1 MKKPF
6 AALMLAFTLCLSACS
21 PQLAEPKNTP
31 APTAPEA
38 AATPEPSPTP
48 APTPTL
54 TPVPVQTQTEPASP
68 QAGPVEAIVE
78 SHRLYTRSM
87 DTEGNMLT
95 SGGAT
100 FSICGNCG
108 DMGIYMASSCE
119 RCGAIYTDREWIEHY
134 ETFIRDPN
142 NWDIIYDV
150 SYEPFFVKK

>member
-6 AALMLAFTLCLSACS
+6 AALTLALMLCLSACS
-21 PQLAEPKNTP
+21 SQLAEPKNTP
-31 APTAPEA
+31 APAAHET
-38 AATPEPSPTP
+38 AATPEPAPTP

-54 TPVPVQTQTEPASP
+54 TPVPVQTQTEP
-68 QAGPVEAIVE
+68 VEAVVE

-108 DMGIYMASSCE
+108 DMGMYMASSCE

-134 ETFIRDPN
+134 ETFIRDPD